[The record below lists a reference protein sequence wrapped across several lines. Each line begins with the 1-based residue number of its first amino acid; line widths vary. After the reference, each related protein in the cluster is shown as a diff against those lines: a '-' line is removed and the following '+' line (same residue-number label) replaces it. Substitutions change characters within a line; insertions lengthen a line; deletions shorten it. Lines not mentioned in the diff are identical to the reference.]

1 MCRASS
7 CIGRARSEPSAPRL
21 RSSARP
27 YDCGALKSG
36 SNWPQTSTF
45 NYSGTDEG
53 CDERT
58 MITRF
63 GLLTLVLTLAMGGAA
78 HAQMRVGWQT
88 GDVNT
93 EFTFAVETKKFE
105 GEGLRLELKPFPAG
119 PAMLPALA
127 AGGIG
132 GAWR

>member
-1 MCRASS
+1 
-7 CIGRARSEPSAPRL
+7 
-21 RSSARP
+21 
-27 YDCGALKSG
+27 
-36 SNWPQTSTF
+36 
-45 NYSGTDEG
+45 
-53 CDERT
+53 

-105 GEGLRLELKPFPAG
+105 GEGLRLELKPPRQWLRMDLSK
-119 PAMLPALA
+119 PMTSLRYPRRSYLSLP
-127 AGGIG
+127 
-132 GAWR
+132 